1 MGRGHYLL
9 LAISSSLNLTMLIE
23 EIFPVQLGIYPSKL
37 SLPQLNTLVNLSA
50 SHDLPPLLNTV
61 QKSHHG
67 RNFLDNPAYVELR
80 TFILES
86 SSHFLVNTFGTTNT
100 LIVSNSWLNNSLA
113 SASQAFHTHT
123 NSLISGTFYI
133 SFDPSIHPSLILRH
147 PRPLCSFSSY
157 EDLPI
162 IPTAFNSPLYKP
174 SYKQGDLL
182 LWPSYLEHGFFSSPV
197 PSKSTVPRITLSFNL
212 NIAFTL
218 LHSYSLVFS

>member
-1 MGRGHYLL
+1 
-9 LAISSSLNLTMLIE
+9 MLIE

-37 SLPQLNTLVNLSA
+37 SLAQLNILRKPNNTQNSP
-50 SHDLPPLLNTV
+50 SLPETV

-67 RNFLDNPAYVELR
+67 RNLLNNPDYAELKS
-80 TFILES
+80 FILES
-86 SSHFLVNTFGTTNT
+86 SSHFLVNTFGITNS
-100 LIVSNSWLNNSLA
+100 LIVSNSWLNTSLA

-174 SYKQGDLL
+174 RYKQGDLL

-197 PSKSTVPRITLSFNL
+197 PSTSTVPRITLSFNL
-212 NIAFTL
+212 NIASTL
-218 LHSYSLVFS
+218 LHSYSLSFS

>member
-1 MGRGHYLL
+1 
-9 LAISSSLNLTMLIE
+9 MLIE

-37 SLPQLNTLVNLSA
+37 SLAQLHTLGKLSNIQD
-50 SHDLPPLLNTV
+50 SPSLPDTV

-67 RNFLDNPAYVELR
+67 RNLLNNPDLAELR

-86 SSHFLVNTFGTTNT
+86 SSHFLVNTFGTTNA
-100 LIVSNSWLNNSLA
+100 LIVSNSWLNTSLA

-174 SYKQGDLL
+174 CYKQGDLL

-197 PSKSTVPRITLSFNL
+197 PSTSTVPRITLSFNL
-212 NIAFTL
+212 NIASTL